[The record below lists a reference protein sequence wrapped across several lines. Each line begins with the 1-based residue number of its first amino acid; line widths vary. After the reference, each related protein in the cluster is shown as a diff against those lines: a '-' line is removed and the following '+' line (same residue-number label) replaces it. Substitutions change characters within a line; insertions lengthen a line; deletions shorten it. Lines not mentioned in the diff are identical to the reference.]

1 MSQVYNRHTSSGTN
15 LVVVGSVRLVNYDAL
30 QGSAAPPGLVYCN
43 CCRPMARAMGF
54 ILSPLRG
61 WGVLRWLW
69 THGLRHGLY
78 SIAAPRLGKRGL
90 DWWWLDG
97 GGFLTRAGVN
107 AGV

>member
-1 MSQVYNRHTSSGTN
+1 MRCRVLPPLRGWCIAI
-15 LVVVGSVRLVNYDAL
+15 VVDPWLAPWAL
-30 QGSAAPPGLVYCN
+30 FCRRSAAGG
-43 CCRPMARAMGF
+43 CCDCCGPMACAMGF